1 MSNKVKDVNIKNHL
15 YYFFDDMINIK
26 NLDPSNIKI
35 IQKYSYLP
43 HCICDGQRFEIHKN
57 L

>member
-35 IQKYSYLP
+35 IQKYSYLL

-57 L
+57 